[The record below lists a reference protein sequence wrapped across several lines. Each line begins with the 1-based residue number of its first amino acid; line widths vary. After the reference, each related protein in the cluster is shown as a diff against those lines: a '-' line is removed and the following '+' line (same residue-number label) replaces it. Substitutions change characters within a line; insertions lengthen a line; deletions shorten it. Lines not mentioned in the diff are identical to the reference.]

1 MSDTTPEPLD
11 LDAIEARA
19 NAATVGPWRIIVQ
32 NSRAAVIGYHPLDP
46 LLRVVDPDEITVGTI
61 SRGEGRDNVDF
72 ILSARED
79 VPALVAEVRRLREQL
94 AAANS
99 TSSWDEHEYGVRA
112 TGGRGYLGAR
122 YSLAGAE
129 KMVGLA
135 TPGRFEMVRRARM
148 VTRTSTPTGSHR
160 TAGEWGAWEVVAP
173 AQADEPT
180 PEGRELTDTVDV
192 CSRPIRVDNR
202 KHSWRFDSD
211 DPRILCLGCGEMRD
225 AISGRVLSVPSA
237 PAEPDTA
244 RECGDDNHHGYG
256 TGDCPDC
263 AQEAGQ

>member
-19 NAATVGPWRIIVQ
+19 NAATLGPWRIIVQ
-32 NSRAAVIGYHPLDP
+32 NSTAAAIGYHPQDP

-61 SRGEGRDNVDF
+61 LRGEGRDNVDF

-112 TGGRGYLGAR
+112 AGGRGYLGAR

-135 TPGRFEMVRRARM
+135 TPGRFEMVRR
-148 VTRTSTPTGSHR
+148 TRTVTLTGSHR
-160 TAGEWGAWEVVAP
+160 AAGEWGAWEVV
-173 AQADEPT
+173 
-180 PEGRELTDTVDV
+180 
-192 CSRPIRVDNR
+192 I
-202 KHSWRFDSD
+202 
-211 DPRILCLGCGEMRD
+211 
-225 AISGRVLSVPSA
+225 
-237 PAEPDTA
+237 PAEVDTA
-244 RECGDDNHHGYG
+244 RECGDDSHHGYG
-256 TGDCPDC
+256 TGYCSDC
-263 AQEAGQ
+263 AKEARP